1 MGAAAVSDA
10 TSTWGERGQRSTEE
24 ERGVLRRGT
33 TLGRYV
39 LIDLLGRG
47 GMGAVYA
54 AYDTQLERRVAL
66 KLLHRGPADQVAER
80 VFAEARALAQ
90 LRHRNVVA
98 IHDAA
103 ELDAFVFL
111 AMDLAEGPT
120 LRDYANAEE
129 PPERGAIVAL
139 LVQCARGLAAV
150 HRAGLVHRDFKPNN
164 VVVDTSEASPRA
176 IVVDFGLAV
185 PDADLTD
192 TPAPDGTPEAPALPW
207 AGTPAYMAPECFED
221 GGGPSSDQWSF
232 AMTCAELL
240 GGRRPTRAEI
250 ADGKL
255 PVPAGA
261 LRDVIARGLH
271 ADPTRRWES
280 LDAMADA
287 MEAALRPRNTR
298 RWVAGA
304 LIMALGAGGLAWA
317 LRGDGCEAR
326 AREAADAIW
335 NDARAQTIAA
345 RMEHVDSSVSARFIE
360 DLGAWSEQWRSTY
373 VDVCGAQKLE
383 SAAGWCLEDRANTVE
398 LVVELVAEGS
408 GLDAEL
414 HRISGVLPRL
424 PDPSGCDDPDLERRP
439 QPTAQEREASA
450 SRREQLDRAGVL
462 ELLGQFDGAAELA
475 EAAWDDAAP
484 IGLRASIAQR
494 QASIAWRR
502 GKLDDALAHAK
513 EAMRLAAEAR
523 DDWLVATVALDLADI
538 MIERGDVDALTQ
550 HLDYVEVAV
559 KRAPPSPRFDARL
572 HFVKGR
578 YHEIA
583 LEPEAALREHEHGLA
598 IRQESLP
605 GSLYVADSEANV
617 GLMLGKLGRLDE
629 ALATLDAALA
639 HYRELLGDV
648 HPDIA
653 HLCVLRGLNLQR
665 MGRNDEAMTAL
676 EGCIEMLETT
686 VGEGHPKIA
695 FASMVLGMG
704 RAQAGDYEGAATLM
718 RRAVEIREVA
728 LGPEHPETG
737 IAHTNLGNI
746 LAALDD
752 PAAREHLERARAI
765 TVATYGED
773 SSRLS
778 SIHAGLGQLAANEA
792 DWKTAHEHY
801 ERGLEIE
808 AAAVGEDN
816 PALLVGL
823 INLAQTRAELGDTRT
838 EATWARAESIL
849 KKAGIESHPLR
860 PIIDVGMA
868 KVAIEVGDRDSA
880 AKRLDAAL
888 AAMNETEPSP
898 GLREEARRLRATV
911 DPQ

>member
-1 MGAAAVSDA
+1 MGGGAVSDA
-10 TSTWGERGQRSTEE
+10 TSTWGERGERSTDE

-111 AMDLAEGPT
+111 AMDLAEGRT
-120 LRDYANAEE
+120 LRDYADAEDK
-129 PPERGAIVAL
+129 PEQATIVAL

-164 VVVDTSEASPRA
+164 VVVDTSEESPRA

-255 PVPAGA
+255 PIPAGA

-271 ADPTRRWES
+271 ADPSRRWET

-287 MEAALRPRNTR
+287 MEAALRPRRTGL
-298 RWVAGA
+298 WVMGA
-304 LIMALGAGGLAWA
+304 LVVAIGASGLTWALG
-317 LRGDGCEAR
+317 GDGCDKR

-335 NDARAQTIAA
+335 NDARAELIAA
-345 RMEHVDSSVSARFIE
+345 RMEHVDPSVSKRFVS
-360 DLGAWSEQWRSTY
+360 DLEAWSEQWRSTY
-373 VDVCGAQKLE
+373 VDVCGGQKLE
-383 SAAGWCLEDRANTVE
+383 SSAGWCLEDRARTVG

-424 PDPSGCDDPDLERRP
+424 PDPDGCNDPDLERRP
-439 QPTAQEREASA
+439 QPTAGERAASA

-462 ELLGQFDGAAELA
+462 ELLGQFDEAAELV
-475 EAAWDDAAP
+475 EAAWDDDASV
-484 IGLRASIAQR
+484 GLRANIAQR

-502 GKLDDALAHAK
+502 GELDDALAHAK
-513 EAMRLAAEAR
+513 EAMRLAAEAK

-538 MIERGDVDALTQ
+538 MVERGDVDALTQ
-550 HLDYVEVAV
+550 HLEYAEVAV

-578 YHEIA
+578 YYEVA
-583 LEPEAALREHEHGLA
+583 LDLEAALREHEKGLA

-629 ALATLDAALA
+629 SLATLDAALT

-653 HLCVLRGLNLQR
+653 HLCVIRGLNLQR

-686 VGEGHPKIA
+686 VGEDHPKLA

-704 RAQAGDYEGAATLM
+704 RAQVGDYEGAAKLM

-728 LGPEHPETG
+728 LGPDHPETG

-746 LAALDD
+746 LAALQD

-778 SIHAGLGQLAANEA
+778 SIHSGLGQLAANDG
-792 DWKTAHEHY
+792 DWKTAHEHF

-808 AAAVGEDN
+808 TAAAGEDN
-816 PALLVGL
+816 PSLLVGL
-823 INLAQTRAELGDTRT
+823 LNLAQTRAELGDART
-838 EATWARAESIL
+838 EETWTRAEAIMA
-849 KKAGIESHPLR
+849 KAGIESHPLR

-868 KVAIEVGDRDSA
+868 KVAMEAGERDVA
-880 AKRLDAAL
+880 VRRLDAAL
-888 AAMNETEPSP
+888 AAMEETEPSP
-898 GLREEARRLRATV
+898 GLRDEARRLRERWV
-911 DPQ
+911 Q